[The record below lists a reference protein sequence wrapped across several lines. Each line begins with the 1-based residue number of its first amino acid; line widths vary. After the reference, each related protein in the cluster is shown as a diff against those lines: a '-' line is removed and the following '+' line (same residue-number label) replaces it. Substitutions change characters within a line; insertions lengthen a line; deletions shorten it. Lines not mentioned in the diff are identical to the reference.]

1 MAHQAIY
8 RKWRPMTFDDIVGQ
22 NHITRTLKNQILS
35 GTVGHAYLFCGTR
48 GTGKTTCAKV
58 LSRAVNCLHPVNG
71 NPCNEC
77 EVCRGIIDGSI
88 MDVTEMDAASNNGV
102 EDIRDIKEDINYV
115 ASNARYTVYIID
127 EVHMLSASAFNA
139 LLKTLEEPPANVIFI
154 LATTEAHKVPQTILS
169 RCQRFDFR
177 RIRNEDI
184 IIRMKEISTADGY
197 NITDDAYR
205 MLAQLADGSLR
216 DGLSIM
222 ERVISA
228 SGNTVS
234 AEDIVNTLG
243 ISTQDSVF
251 ELTDAIINGDSAAVI
266 ACIDRTLAEGKDLT
280 QLANAMLSHFRSLM
294 ICRLS
299 DKPGNLLDCDPQT
312 LVRLKAQS
320 ARMTFEKINHAST
333 LISEA
338 ISDARLAKS
347 ARIIYELA
355 FIKLTRP
362 EIDRTPQGIMDKL
375 AQLEQKMEPGGAQQQ
390 PSVTAQSAAADNSE
404 ILSRLSAIEK
414 ALRNGASASP
424 AEQPKPQP
432 EKKKVS
438 HRLYN
443 PIPEDELNFDY
454 PTAKLARNWRSTVET
469 MKQKGAAYVM
479 PLTNC
484 TVTFDADSLIIVVP
498 EGRQSFTFRVAVSHI
513 DSIREIFRRVT
524 GSSYNIKIVNR
535 EDLDDEQIKNPFD
548 LPHIEGAAE
557 KYKEEAGQQT
567 QEDEKTDA
575 DKFDEFIAKFAGII
589 TDGDKILPGEGA
601 KLDAGVQSSLDEFDD
616 NNDREEFLEA
626 KELSS
631 DDEEEDS

>member
-1 MAHQAIY
+1 
-8 RKWRPMTFDDIVGQ
+8 
-22 NHITRTLKNQILS
+22 
-35 GTVGHAYLFCGTR
+35 
-48 GTGKTTCAKV
+48 
-58 LSRAVNCLHPVNG
+58 
-71 NPCNEC
+71 
-77 EVCRGIIDGSI
+77 
-88 MDVTEMDAASNNGV
+88 
-102 EDIRDIKEDINYV
+102 INYV
-115 ASNARYTVYIID
+115 ASNAKYTVYIID
-127 EVHMLSASAFNA
+127 EVHMLSTSAFNA
-139 LLKTLEEPPANVIFI
+139 LLKTLEEPPENVIFI

-184 IIRMKEISTADGY
+184 IIRMKEIAAADGY

-216 DGLSIM
+216 DGLSVM

-266 ACIDRTLAEGKDLT
+266 ACIDKTLAEGKDLT
-280 QLANAMLSHFRSLM
+280 QLGNTMLSHFRALM
-294 ICRLS
+294 ICKLS
-299 DKPGNLLDCDPQT
+299 DKPENLLDYDPQS

-320 ARMTFEKINHAST
+320 GRMTFEKIDHAST

-362 EIDRTPQGIMDKL
+362 ELDRTPQGIMDKL
-375 AQLEQKMEPGGAQQQ
+375 TQLEQKMELGAAIPQQNVI
-390 PSVTAQSAAADNSE
+390 PQSAGADNSE
-404 ILSRLSAIEK
+404 ILNRLSAIEK
-414 ALRNGASASP
+414 ALQNGAAAEP
-424 AEQPKPQP
+424 IEQPKPQP

-443 PIPEDELNFDY
+443 PIPKDELNFDY

-498 EGRQSFTFRVAVSHI
+498 EGRQGFTFKMAVSHI
-513 DSIREIFRRVT
+513 DAIRENFRKVT
-524 GSSYNIKIVNR
+524 GSPYNIKIVNR
-535 EDLDDEQIKNPFD
+535 ADLDDEQIINPFD

-557 KYKEEAGQQT
+557 KYKKEETVQQT
-567 QEDEKTDA
+567 QGNEKTDS
-575 DKFDEFIAKFAGII
+575 DRFDEFIAKFAGII
-589 TDGDKILPGEGA
+589 TDGDRIMPGDDA
-601 KLDAGVQSSLDEFDD
+601 KLDTGVQSSLDDIEDES
-616 NNDREEFLEA
+616 NDREEFLDVN
-626 KELSS
+626 ELSS
-631 DDEEEDS
+631 DDEEDN